1 MTDTAMIFVYLTAG
15 SPEEAR
21 LIGRSLVEERLAACV
36 NLIDGMVSLYHW
48 QCAIEEARE
57 TVIIA
62 KTRAELFDA
71 LAARVRELHSYSTPC
86 IVELPAGRIEAN
98 YLGWLIAE
106 TTAPTQA

>member
-48 QCAIEEARE
+48 QGAIEEAR
-57 TVIIA
+57 
-62 KTRAELFDA
+62 
-71 LAARVRELHSYSTPC
+71 
-86 IVELPAGRIEAN
+86 
-98 YLGWLIAE
+98 
-106 TTAPTQA
+106 